1 VSEQAGDQTLQDP
14 SMSKLKAQL
23 PQETAQAPEP
33 ERVNERL
40 IQLEDAARK
49 TAEGEWSAEEL
60 GEFLDG
66 IIRIL
71 NEREQ
76 QIREIEIPPEAVE
89 DFREELEVGFSGIQL
104 YTEGVQRMLLFV
116 EDPNPAHLEEGLE
129 LARQGNDHINEAM
142 RINRENRRKLEE
154 MYIDASTMM

>member
-1 VSEQAGDQTLQDP
+1 MSEQQDP

-40 IQLEDAARK
+40 MQLEDAARK
-49 TAEGEWSAEEL
+49 AAEGEWSQEEL

-116 EDPNPAHLEEGLE
+116 EDPNPTHLEEGLD

-142 RINRENRRKLEE
+142 RINRDNRRKLEE